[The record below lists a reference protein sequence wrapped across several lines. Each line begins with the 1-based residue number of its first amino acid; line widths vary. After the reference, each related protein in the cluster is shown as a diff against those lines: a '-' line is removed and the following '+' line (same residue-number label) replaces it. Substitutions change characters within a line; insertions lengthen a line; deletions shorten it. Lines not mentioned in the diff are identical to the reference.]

1 MPLPVGAAKVVA
13 DNGRVR
19 NDGRAEARESAM
31 AVTNL
36 QHFALA
42 VPDPAVGREFYQAAG
57 LDAIERGN

>member
-42 VPDPAVGREFYQAAG
+42 VPEAVCEKEGPP
-57 LDAIERGN
+57 